1 MVKTHT
7 AARARIQMWT
17 FYSTILPYLKT
28 CTVFMKTI
36 HVCCKVFLKWSF
48 RHIFVICIGKF
59 YPVCTMSVEYYY
71 CPIGN
76 VDKTVKIHPFLNRV
90 VKYYTCTHFYFIFC
104 CRFYHTSY
112 LVTTLKK
119 SLQDHRQLEKV
130 QLWTGH
136 RQVIFFFIQADSSI
150 QTIEVDGETP
160 PPGHCILTVGWK
172 KQKFSNISNNQ
183 LLSNRDGFTLRN
195 FDPSMASLTFFLQF
209 S

>member
-1 MVKTHT
+1 MSCECETDKSLQPRTLIGKWWFRLPFIWSTHVNLAEANYPTSEPDCREKLEHLDISLENMVKTHT

-71 CPIGN
+71 CPIEN

-90 VKYYTCTHFYFIFC
+90 VKYYTCTHFYFIIILF
-104 CRFYHTSY
+104 S
-112 LVTTLKK
+112 V
-119 SLQDHRQLEKV
+119 
-130 QLWTGH
+130 
-136 RQVIFFFIQADSSI
+136 ADS
-150 QTIEVDGETP
+150 TTP
-160 PPGHCILTVGWK
+160 LIWWQHWR
-172 KQKFSNISNNQ
+172 
-183 LLSNRDGFTLRN
+183 NRYKTTD
-195 FDPSMASLTFFLQF
+195 S
-209 S
+209 